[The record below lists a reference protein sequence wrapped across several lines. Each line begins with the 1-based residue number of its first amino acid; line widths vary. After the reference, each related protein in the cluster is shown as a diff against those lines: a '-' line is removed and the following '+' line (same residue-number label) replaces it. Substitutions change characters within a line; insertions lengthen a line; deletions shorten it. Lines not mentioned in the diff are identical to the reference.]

1 MSNNRINL
9 SQDFLEQAT
18 SANIDNEI
26 VTSGLDVEPAELDQ
40 VSKDVAEAVLAAE
53 QEAKANDAVW
63 LFGSRINPPFRQ
75 RR

>member
-9 SQDFLEQAT
+9 SKAFLETAT

-26 VTSGLDVEPAELDQ
+26 ITSGLDVAPAELDQ

-53 QEAKANDAVW
+53 KEKANDAIQLVAT
-63 LFGSRINPPFRQ
+63 RINRPRFR
-75 RR
+75 